1 MMSNFLNYQHFPV
14 FSVMVLF
21 LGAFLIVVLGRTK
34 YIRGI
39 IAMLSVSAALACMLA
54 LVKPVMF
61 NGEIISYW
69 MGNRTVAGGYAIGIG
84 MEVDALSLFFGLL
97 ITIAVFVSCLY
108 SIQYMAHDD
117 NIPQYYTL
125 FLMLAGGVLGLV
137 LTGDIFNMFIIPIRL
152 KGCLPL
158 GAPFCF
164 ISCNASRSPSS

>member
-21 LGAFLIVVLGRTK
+21 LGAFLIVVLGRNK

-54 LVKPVMF
+54 LIKPVMF

-108 SIQYMAHDD
+108 SLQYMFHAPPPSAVKSTNLPKD
-117 NIPQYYTL
+117 IRAKP
-125 FLMLAGGVLGLV
+125 AGIEISWRTAG
-137 LTGDIFNMFIIPIRL
+137 MS
-152 KGCLPL
+152 LPTKVDME
-158 GAPFCF
+158 PW
-164 ISCNASRSPSS
+164 R